1 MALNLYLD
9 DSANSDLL
17 AELLTH
23 AGHRVV
29 RPADVGLTGED
40 DDVHLSHAVQH
51 GLIVVTK
58 DPDDFHELHPLNPN
72 HHGIFGIYQDNDVG
86 RDMSN
91 ADVVA
96 AIGKIEAAMP
106 NGYPLAGEFHN
117 LNHWR

>member
-9 DSANSDLL
+9 DCANSDLL

-72 HHGIFGIYQDNDVG
+72 HHGIFGIYQDNDLG
-86 RDMSN
+86 KDMSH
-91 ADVVA
+91 ADVVR
-96 AIGKIEAAMP
+96 AIANIEAASLH
-106 NGYPLAGEFHN
+106 GYPIAQEFHN
-117 LNHWR
+117 LNLWQ